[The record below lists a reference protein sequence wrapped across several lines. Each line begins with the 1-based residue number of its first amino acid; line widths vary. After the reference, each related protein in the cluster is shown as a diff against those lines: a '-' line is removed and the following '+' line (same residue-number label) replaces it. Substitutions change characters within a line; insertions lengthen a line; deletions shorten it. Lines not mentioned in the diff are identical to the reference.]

1 MRRISMDRN
10 TLTLV
15 GVVILI
21 AVVGALVTY
30 LRSENMATPADIAT
44 RGLVIVQRDAVLFY
58 GLFLP
63 VVVGVI
69 SWFVYKGMY
78 GQSPDT
84 AARNLLLL
92 AIGIGIGFTV
102 LAAVVFKMRGFS
114 EFLVLH
120 IVYAAGFGWIMPRL
134 LTL

>member
-1 MRRISMDRN
+1 MDRN
-10 TLTLV
+10 SLTLV
-15 GVVILI
+15 GLVIVI
-21 AVVGALVTY
+21 AAVGALLTY
-30 LRSENMATPADIAT
+30 LRAESMATPADIAA
-44 RGLVIVQRDAVLFY
+44 RGLTTVQRDAVLFY

-84 AARNLLLL
+84 AERNLLLL
-92 AIGIGIGFTV
+92 AIGIGIAFTV
-102 LAAVVFKMRGFS
+102 LAAIVFKMRGFS
-114 EFLVLH
+114 EFLILH
-120 IVYAAGFGWIMPRL
+120 IVYAAGFGWIMPRF

>member
-1 MRRISMDRN
+1 MDKN
-10 TLTLV
+10 TLTL
-15 GVVILI
+15 GGIIIVIAAI
-21 AVVGALVTY
+21 GALLTY
-30 LRSENMATPADIAT
+30 WRSESMATPADIAA
-44 RGLVIVQRDAVLFY
+44 RGLSLVQRDAVLFY

-69 SWFVYKGMY
+69 AWFVYKGMY

-92 AIGIGIGFTV
+92 AVGIGIFFTV

-114 EFLVLH
+114 EFLILH

>member
-1 MRRISMDRN
+1 MDRN
-10 TLTLV
+10 SLV
-15 GVVILI
+15 LAGLVIVI
-21 AVVGALVTY
+21 AAAGALLTY
-30 LRSENMATPADIAT
+30 WRSESMATPADIAA
-44 RGLVIVQRDAVLFY
+44 RGLTTVQRDAVLFY

-63 VVVGVI
+63 IVVGVI

-92 AIGIGIGFTV
+92 AIGIGIAFTV
-102 LAAVVFKMRGFS
+102 LAAIVFKMRGFS
-114 EFLVLH
+114 EFLILH
-120 IVYAAGFGWIMPRL
+120 IVYAAGFGWMMPRL